1 MAWGQENVK
10 IHDWFLRRDH
20 RQRFTS
26 AGFSASRSLLLE
38 QIEHPCADVRLR
50 YFFGFVWPL
59 ALSS

>member
-1 MAWGQENVK
+1 MARGQENVK

-38 QIEHPCADVRLR
+38 QMEHPCADVRLR
-50 YFFGFVWPL
+50 DVFGFVWPL

>member
-20 RQRFTS
+20 RQRLFVHRL
-26 AGFSASRSLLLE
+26 SASRSLLLE

-50 YFFGFVWPL
+50 DFFGFVWPL